1 MKQFILNNKS
11 NKIMLD
17 PNKVEFD
24 LKTKSLN
31 TISKS
36 DEKKRLSKWVITN
49 INGDFINY
57 ECPSKEVK

>member
-1 MKQFILNNKS
+1 MK
-11 NKIMLD
+11 
-17 PNKVEFD
+17 FD